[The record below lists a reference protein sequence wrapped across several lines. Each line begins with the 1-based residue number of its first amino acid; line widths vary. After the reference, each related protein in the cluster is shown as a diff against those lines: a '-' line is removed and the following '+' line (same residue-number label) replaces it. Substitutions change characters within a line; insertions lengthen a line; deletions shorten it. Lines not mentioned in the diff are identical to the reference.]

1 MINVRI
7 IIFINNVIDFK
18 IYRINKGIFIGN
30 YIFLK
35 ILFFRFK
42 DRNRSFFVFCFLD
55 IFYVKSGLVRWFDLC
70 LDFYFLVSCYYFGS
84 LILLY

>member
-42 DRNRSFFVFCFLD
+42 DRFCFLD